1 MRFITALALLWI
13 TQLQAAPSL
22 LEEAELQAARDP
34 VGYLQRLDANPQ
46 QDMELFYARAL
57 AQAALGHY
65 PQALL
70 DNARARELASAQQHP
85 LRLLD
90 FQLQEVALILDTEAP
105 DKALRLLA
113 RLKPAVIDHPMQAS
127 EWHALNGL
135 ALYRTQQLKEAIAEL
150 KTAFRLKQSAR
161 DKPVASLDSARL
173 LMTLGNL
180 YADLSLP
187 REAETYYREALQQM
201 VQLDEPNSQ
210 TIIKA
215 NMARLYIDTDRP
227 TQARQLLDSLLATPH
242 LAPDYRAIILG
253 YQAMALN
260 AQGDWTAALRSL
272 DEAQA
277 LYQQLGYQ
285 DAGERLLE
293 TRVKALQGRGEI
305 QLALQLLT
313 SQGHPSAGSKALQ
326 ASLLAQQGRYPE
338 AYEALSA
345 YMNDYKQHFNQAL
358 SQHAATFQAEMDLA
372 RSEANNRVLQE
383 ENERKRQQ
391 LLHQQSA
398 RNYQLMLV
406 GLLAG
411 ALLLLGITTHRLHR
425 SSRHLYKL
433 ATFDQL
439 TELPNR
445 RALLERLA
453 IQWQLED
460 PLTLLIIDID
470 HFKQIN
476 DRHGHQAGDRAIQ
489 RLARELSDW
498 APDAQLIG
506 RWGGEEFLVAVPLAA
521 EDCWHLAEQL
531 RLRIAQLDT
540 PHMTISIGIAGRS
553 EADEGLGT
561 LIHRADMAMYQAKRQ
576 GRNQTILATT
586 PSAQDE
592 LTSSVA

>member
-1 MRFITALALLWI
+1 MRFITALVLLWI

-70 DNARARELASAQQHP
+70 DNARARELASAQQQP

-90 FQLQEVALILDTEAP
+90 FQLQQVALILDTEAP

-135 ALYRTQQLKEAIAEL
+135 ALYRTQ
-150 KTAFRLKQSAR
+150 
-161 DKPVASLDSARL
+161 
-173 LMTLGNL
+173 
-180 YADLSLP
+180 
-187 REAETYYREALQQM
+187 
-201 VQLDEPNSQ
+201 
-210 TIIKA
+210 
-215 NMARLYIDTDRP
+215 
-227 TQARQLLDSLLATPH
+227 ARQLLDSLLATLH

-531 RLRIAQLDT
+531 RLRISQLDT

-553 EADEGLGT
+553 EADEGLGP